1 MNRYDQQLLKTMLG
15 KVLDVNPDQIF
26 LEAGHP
32 AEYQKGQ
39 WMRQDFQF
47 TDKENSEVHYRAL
60 LTINV
65 AEIQGSGQMLTALT
79 LPELMALVEQQDDRK
94 ED

>member
-1 MNRYDQQLLKTMLG
+1 MNQYDLKLMKHMLARI
-15 KVLDVNPDQIF
+15 LETAPDAIF

-32 AEYQKGQ
+32 AEYQAGQ

-47 TDKENSEVHYRAL
+47 VDKENGDVHYRAL

-65 AEIQGSGQMLTALT
+65 AEIQGSDQMLASMT

>member
-15 KVLDVNPDQIF
+15 KVLNIEPGQIF
-26 LEAGHP
+26 LEAGYR
-32 AEYQKGQ
+32 AEYQADQ

-47 TDKENSEVHYRAL
+47 LNKENDVHYRAL

-65 AEIQGSGQMLTALT
+65 AEIEHTDQMLTALT
-79 LPELMALVEQQDDRK
+79 LPELMSLVEQQGDPD
-94 ED
+94 EES